1 MSKVTTTIQNGL
13 DFWFTRIIHPQIEP
27 TNNNGERSL
36 REMVVMKKIIGTLR
50 NEDGADVMAKVMMLV
65 STWRLNGASPYYSL
79 KALL

>member
-1 MSKVTTTIQNGL
+1 MTTTIQNGL

-50 NEDGADVMAKVMMLV
+50 NEDGADVMAKVMTLV